1 MMFSETQIEVACLG
15 LLRQAI
21 DDVLMA
27 IGLILEKE
35 FIDKKTK
42 LILGGLRAGL
52 MSYDRTLA
60 ERIKELQ

>member
-1 MMFSETQIEVACLG
+1 MFSEKQIEASCLG
-15 LLRQAI
+15 LIRQAI
-21 DDVLMA
+21 DDVLIA
-27 IGLILEKE
+27 IGLMLEKE

-52 MSYDRTLA
+52 MNYDRTLA